1 MVILLPGLVDVW
13 DVLKSRSTYRAEMIA
28 GIAEPHRS
36 AQLDAQLEE
45 VKASLTEYERS
56 MVSAESMSA
65 VQSELMELAQ
75 QSGCQLRKVV
85 TQTGNTQSWEP
96 EVSANPQDEA
106 GIQPEESP
114 YLLDSE
120 QLNISLTGT
129 MMQTLDFLDR
139 VESRPWLMRVAQV
152 SISRDPDGGGRM
164 FVEANLAYYRLKKTE
179 SGQSELVQWREG
191 SRGTQVH

>member
-1 MVILLPGLVDVW
+1 
-13 DVLKSRSTYRAEMIA
+13 
-28 GIAEPHRS
+28 
-36 AQLDAQLEE
+36 
-45 VKASLTEYERS
+45 
-56 MVSAESMSA
+56 
-65 VQSELMELAQ
+65 
-75 QSGCQLRKVV
+75 
-85 TQTGNTQSWEP
+85 
-96 EVSANPQDEA
+96 
-106 GIQPEESP
+106 
-114 YLLDSE
+114 
-120 QLNISLTGT
+120 